1 MEYGLLADG
10 KCCRDET
17 SLVLVLTKVGYLSS
31 GSAAPAR
38 LSVPGLTLY
47 EATGAAAAAFIY
59 PLILVPYLGCY
70 VGSSQIAWY
79 FLLNCI
85 SSKDTKKIIQLK
97 ILVKLLKQVKFG

>member
-10 KCCRDET
+10 KCCIDEA

-31 GSAAPAR
+31 GSAAPAH

-47 EATGAAAAAFIY
+47 EATGAAAAFIY
-59 PLILVPYLGCY
+59 PQILVPYLGCY

-85 SSKDTKKIIQLK
+85 SSKDTKKL
-97 ILVKLLKQVKFG
+97 FSWRF